1 MRILVVED
9 EKNLNR
15 LIAEGIEDEGY
26 NVDRCFNGKDALD
39 YISSAEYDAIVMDI
53 LMPKMNGLDV
63 VRKIRSEGN
72 TTPVIF
78 LTSLSEVND
87 RVEGLNSGGDYY
99 LVKPFSMDELV
110 AVVRALARKS
120 SGQHT
125 NELTVGDLTLDMS
138 TQTVTRGGRMLS
150 LSPKE
155 YALLEYMMRN
165 RGIVL
170 SREMIENNLWN
181 FDYEGGTN
189 VVDVYI
195 SFLRK
200 KIDTGFDNKLIHTV
214 WGTGWIF
221 KDGD

>member
-9 EKNLNR
+9 EKILNR
-15 LIAEGIEDEGY
+15 LISEGIEDEGY
-26 NVDRCFNGKDALD
+26 NVDSCFNGKDALD

-53 LMPKMNGLDV
+53 LMPKMSGLEV

-78 LTSLSEVND
+78 LTSLSEVHD

-110 AVVRALARKS
+110 AVVRVLARKS
-120 SGQHT
+120 SGQHS

-138 TQTVTRGGRMLS
+138 TQTVTRGGRLLS

-200 KIDTGFDNKLIHTV
+200 KIDTGFDKKLIHTV

>member
-9 EKNLNR
+9 EKILNR
-15 LIAEGIEDEGY
+15 LITEGIEDEGY
-26 NVDRCFNGKDALD
+26 NVDSCFNGKDALD

-53 LMPKMNGLDV
+53 LMPKMSGLEV
-63 VRKIRSEGN
+63 VRKMRSDGN

-78 LTSLSEVND
+78 LTSLSEVHD

-120 SGQHT
+120 SGQHS

-138 TQTVTRGGRMLS
+138 TQTVTRGGRLLS

-155 YALLEYMMRN
+155 YALLEYMMRT

-170 SREMIENNLWN
+170 SREMIDNNLWN
-181 FDYEGGTN
+181 IDYEGGTN

-200 KIDTGFDNKLIHTV
+200 KIDTGFDKKLIHTV

>member
-9 EKNLNR
+9 EKILNR
-15 LIAEGIEDEGY
+15 LISEGIEDEGY
-26 NVDRCFNGKDALD
+26 NVDSCFNGSDALD

-53 LMPKMNGLDV
+53 LMSKMSGLEV
-63 VRKIRSEGN
+63 VRKIRSDGN

-99 LVKPFSMDELV
+99 LVKPFYMDELV
-110 AVVRALARKS
+110 AVVRVLARKS

-200 KIDTGFDNKLIHTV
+200 KIDTGFDKKLIHTV

>member
-9 EKNLNR
+9 EKILNR
-15 LIAEGIEDEGY
+15 LISEGIEDEGY
-26 NVDRCFNGKDALD
+26 NVDSCFNGSDALD

-53 LMPKMNGLDV
+53 LMPKMSGLEV
-63 VRKIRSEGN
+63 VRKIRSDGN

-110 AVVRALARKS
+110 AVVRVLARKS

-200 KIDTGFDNKLIHTV
+200 KIDTGFDKKLIHTV

>member
-9 EKNLNR
+9 EKILNR
-15 LIAEGIEDEGY
+15 LITEGIEDEGY
-26 NVDRCFNGKDALD
+26 NVDSCFNGKDALD

-53 LMPKMNGLDV
+53 LMPKMSGLEV
-63 VRKIRSEGN
+63 VRKMRSDGN

-78 LTSLSEVND
+78 LTSLSEVHD

-120 SGQHT
+120 SGQHS

-138 TQTVTRGGRMLS
+138 TQTVTRGGRLLS

-200 KIDTGFDNKLIHTV
+200 KIDTGFDKKLIHTV

>member
-9 EKNLNR
+9 EKILNR
-15 LIAEGIEDEGY
+15 LISEGIEDEGY
-26 NVDRCFNGKDALD
+26 NVDSCFNGKDALD

-53 LMPKMNGLDV
+53 LMPKMSGLEV

-78 LTSLSEVND
+78 LTSLSEVHD

-120 SGQHT
+120 SGQHS

-138 TQTVTRGGRMLS
+138 TQTVTRGGRLLS

-200 KIDTGFDNKLIHTV
+200 KIDTGFDKKLIHTV

>member
-9 EKNLNR
+9 EKILNR
-15 LIAEGIEDEGY
+15 LITEGIEDEGY
-26 NVDRCFNGKDALD
+26 NVDSCFNGKDALD

-53 LMPKMNGLDV
+53 LMPKMSGLEV
-63 VRKIRSEGN
+63 VRKMRSEGN

-78 LTSLSEVND
+78 LTSLSEVHD

-120 SGQHT
+120 SGQHS

-138 TQTVTRGGRMLS
+138 TQTVTRGGRLLS

-200 KIDTGFDNKLIHTV
+200 KIDTGFDKKLIHTV

>member
-9 EKNLNR
+9 EKILNR
-15 LIAEGIEDEGY
+15 LISEGIEDEGY
-26 NVDRCFNGKDALD
+26 NVDSCFNGSDALD

-53 LMPKMNGLDV
+53 LMPKMGGLEV
-63 VRKIRSEGN
+63 VRKIRSDGN

-110 AVVRALARKS
+110 AVVRVLARKS

-200 KIDTGFDNKLIHTV
+200 KIDTGFDKKLIHTV

>member
-9 EKNLNR
+9 EKILNR
-15 LIAEGIEDEGY
+15 LISEGIEDEGY
-26 NVDRCFNGKDALD
+26 NVDSCFNGSDALD

-53 LMPKMNGLDV
+53 LMPKMSGLEV

-110 AVVRALARKS
+110 AVVRVLARKS
-120 SGQHT
+120 SGQHS

-200 KIDTGFDNKLIHTV
+200 KIDTGFDKKLIHTV